1 MAPHSSTLAWKTPWT
16 EEPVRLQSMGSLGV
30 RHDWAISLSL
40 FTFMH
45 WRRKWQPTPVFLPG
59 ESQGWGSLL
68 GCRLW
73 VAQGRTRLKRLSSS
87 SSNGA
92 PDENLNTETW
102 MRFLGWPY
110 YVLMSHINS
119 RRVTYPEN
127 KRGFPFG
134 TYPRLCLMGLH
145 TWLDPFPL
153 ISHNCDYNNFQW
165 VLWNFQVNYQ
175 NRGCLRKSL
184 QICNWSQ
191 M

>member
-1 MAPHSSTLAWKTPWT
+1 MTERLHFHFSLSCIGEGNGNPLQCSCLENPRDGGAWWA
-16 EEPVRLQSMGSLGV
+16 
-30 RHDWAISLSL
+30 AISGVTQS
-40 FTFMH
+40 
-45 WRRKWQPTPVFLPG
+45 
-59 ESQGWGSLL
+59 
-68 GCRLW
+68 
-73 VAQGRTRLKRLSSS
+73 RTRLKWLSSS

-102 MRFLGWPY
+102 MRFLGWQY
-110 YVLMSHINS
+110 YVLMSHINW
-119 RRVTYPEN
+119 RRVIYSEN

-145 TWLDPFPL
+145 PWLDPFPL

-165 VLWNFQVNYQ
+165 VMWNFQVNYQ
-175 NRGCLRKSL
+175 NWGCLRKSL